1 MPDDAARADDSRY
14 WLRHPRQWLREPAF
28 WREVTARTLATVA
41 AAAVIY
47 MAALLLGYVQ
57 RPTGQRLLVL
67 TVSVGLYL
75 LVLRVVLA
83 LVSGNAWL
91 RRQRRG
97 VWQAL
102 RLLTFAAVVLLFT
115 LTLVPV
121 LDRLAPR

>member
-1 MPDDAARADDSRY
+1 MPDDAAKADDSSY

-28 WREVTARTLATVA
+28 WREVTARALAAVA

-57 RPTGQRLLVL
+57 RPTGQRLLVV
-67 TVSVGLYL
+67 TVGVGLYL

-91 RRQRRG
+91 RRQRRA
-97 VWQAL
+97 VRQAL
-102 RLLTFAAVVLLFT
+102 RLLAFAAVVLLFT
-115 LTLVPV
+115 LTLVAV
-121 LDRLAPR
+121 VNRLAPR